1 MELDHRHI
9 RAGIELSKCNPCHC
23 IYVEPDHQGMIF
35 VALYV
40 DDLVLASNN
49 FGMIKATK
57 HALSEWFHMTY
68 LGEIRY
74 FRGMKVDHDLSAG
87 TFLIYQTKI
96 AEENLQNFG
105 MKNSNPFKSSQEP
118 VIKLTRSMCTDGC
131 NHDNIAIGCLMYRM
145 VGTRPDLSDAV
156 VVISQFLM
164 DSCQTH

>member
-1 MELDHRHI
+1 MELDHRHN

-40 DDLVLASNN
+40 DDLVLVINN

-57 HALSEWFHMTY
+57 HALSERFNMTY
-68 LGEIRY
+68 LGEIKY
-74 FRGMKVDHDLSAG
+74 FLGMKVDHDLSAG

-96 AEENLQNFG
+96 AEENLQKFG
-105 MKNSNPFKSSQEP
+105 MKNSNPFKTSQEP

-131 NHDNIAIGCLMYRM
+131 NHDNNAIGCLIYRM
-145 VGTRPDLSDAV
+145 VGTRLDLTAAV
-156 VVISQFLM
+156 VVISQFLVE
-164 DSCQTH
+164 SCQTP